1 MQTSNGKPEMSGE
14 DSTSKKNLAVMNI
27 NKLVKYRL

>member
-1 MQTSNGKPEMSGE
+1 MQTSNGKPEMSGA
-14 DSTSKKNLAVMNI
+14 DSTSKKNLTIVNI